1 MGSFLWTMWQLTL
14 ILLSLVTHGS
24 SSWFTNI
31 QNLSSADVRIQGRMI
46 ETPGMEDHSC
56 HGTVKLFND
65 DAEPIFEASNSVTV
79 TNELVNRVVVDG
91 NCCWILYQKK
101 RFRGPS
107 VVATEGVRG
116 ISLSKVKSIKKLN
129 DC

>member
-1 MGSFLWTMWQLTL
+1 M
-14 ILLSLVTHGS
+14 
-24 SSWFTNI
+24 
-31 QNLSSADVRIQGRMI
+31 RIQGRMI

-65 DAEPIFEASNSVTV
+65 DAEPIFEASNSVIV
-79 TNELVNRVVVDG
+79 TNELVNRVVVVG

-107 VVATEGVRG
+107 IMATEGVRG

>member
-1 MGSFLWTMWQLTL
+1 MGSFLLTMWQLTL
-14 ILLSLVTHGS
+14 ILLSLVTHVS

-46 ETPGMEDHSC
+46 ETPGMEDQSC

-65 DAEPIFEASNSVTV
+65 DPEPIFEASNSVTV
-79 TNELVNRVVVDG
+79 TNELVNRVVVVG

-107 VVATEGVRG
+107 IMRLKEFEEFLFR
-116 ISLSKVKSIKKLN
+116 K
-129 DC
+129 